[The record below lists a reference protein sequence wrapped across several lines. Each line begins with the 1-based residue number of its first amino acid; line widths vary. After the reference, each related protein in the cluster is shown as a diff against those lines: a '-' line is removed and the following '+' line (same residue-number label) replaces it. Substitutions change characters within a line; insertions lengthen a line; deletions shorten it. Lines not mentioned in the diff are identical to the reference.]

1 MSALD
6 DKDVPSADEWK
17 AAVAFMTNALRKQI
31 LQAEEE
37 LHSLEGP
44 TSFYDRWLR
53 WRSQSPTEVGG
64 AWGHMTLVK
73 VSHPLRQALLG

>member
-17 AAVAFMTNALRKQI
+17 AAVAFMTNALGKQI
-31 LQAEEE
+31 HQAEEE
-37 LHSLEGP
+37 LYNLEGP

-53 WRSQSPTEVGG
+53 WRSQTGTEVGRG
-64 AWGHMTLVK
+64 WGSVVM
-73 VSHPLRQALLG
+73 